1 MKKQLPLNVH
11 HNLVRLNGFYM
22 QYLQAP
28 GTISSEN
35 PLLNYYL
42 IFTELLNNYLIKFNF
57 QKLILLL
64 NFSLLNHYLINY
76 RIC

>member
-1 MKKQLPLNVH
+1 MKKQLSLNVH

-57 QKLILLL
+57 QKLILLF
-64 NFSLLNHYLINY
+64 NFSLLNHYLSK
-76 RIC
+76 